1 VTFGREGHSCIL
13 ILGYLPEARISILSQ
28 LFVLRIVAAP
38 PKGQIRRGCRGWGG
52 VGNGP
57 GGFSRPPLRWTSK
70 GVSIGESDCVAP
82 LHRRQDSHGII
93 FGPRKVTSYSDVTGP
108 VSPPLSGDKV
118 AIMLADPS
126 NCRREDQGTLFLSWN
141 LPRLQSGVSRA
152 PASLMLIVLT

>member
-1 VTFGREGHSCIL
+1 MSWVGWRWEGTGWVGRPRL
-13 ILGYLPEARISILSQ
+13 
-28 LFVLRIVAAP
+28 
-38 PKGQIRRGCRGWGG
+38 CR
-52 VGNGP
+52 
-57 GGFSRPPLRWTSK
+57 TSE

-93 FGPRKVTSYSDVTGP
+93 FGPRKVASYFDVTGP

-152 PASLMLIVLT
+152 PASLMLIVLTQCTAANEWVTKGAAPVLVNKILEYQVIKDI